1 MSIRVTY
8 SKKKDSYSVF
18 AKEEFEHQF
27 EGDLQLHTK
36 LFIPCILLLAFAVP
50 VYSLLHCCE
59 VISDF
64 DEYSWCAQ
72 LYRLHILKY
81 WNNDLQPVPDL

>member
-27 EGDLQLHTK
+27 EADLQLHTANIEEEIK
-36 LFIPCILLLAFAVP
+36 I
-50 VYSLLHCCE
+50 YG
-59 VISDF
+59 
-64 DEYSWCAQ
+64 
-72 LYRLHILKY
+72 K
-81 WNNDLQPVPDL
+81 